1 MPIAMPRSGPPGNS
15 WATSARLTAN
25 MIAPP
30 TPCRPRA
37 RLRKVGSG
45 GGGRARGG
53 GGGED
58 RRARDEDAA
67 AAEPVGERA
76 RGEDERGERQ
86 RVGVD
91 DPLQVGAAAAEV
103 LM

>member
-30 TPCRPRA
+30 MPCRPRA

-45 GGGRARGG
+45 ASAQSS
-53 GGGED
+53 E
-58 RRARDEDAA
+58 
-67 AAEPVGERA
+67 AAEPVGERP
-76 RGEDERGERQ
+76 RGQHQGGEREG
-86 RVGVD
+86 VGVD
-91 DPLQVGAAAAEV
+91 HPLQVGEAAAEV
-103 LM
+103 LLDLRQGSVHDRD

>member
-30 TPCRPRA
+30 IPCRPRA

-45 GGGRARGG
+45 ASAQSS
-53 GGGED
+53 E
-58 RRARDEDAA
+58 
-67 AAEPVGERA
+67 AAEKIASPATKTRRRPSRSASEPAVSTS
-76 RGEDERGERQ
+76 
-86 RVGVD
+86 
-91 DPLQVGAAAAEV
+91 AASESA
-103 LM
+103 